1 MATKVLSLSF
11 CRLSS
16 RHRHFVVVTARSR
29 VSRKPRAWLNDA
41 SLSLARSLFF
51 SDFRCHRGLRS
62 LKRSSQNHECPSVS
76 CILCKYAAVALK
88 VKTGC
93 VLFYYDVCGVVRVE
107 CPEGRFG
114 EQCSQTCGC
123 QNGARCDHVSG
134 RCSCTTGW
142 TGVSCELR
150 EYLLIT
156 QHVFC
161 QSK

>member
-1 MATKVLSLSF
+1 MCA
-11 CRLSS
+11 
-16 RHRHFVVVTARSR
+16 A
-29 VSRKPRAWLNDA
+29 
-41 SLSLARSLFF
+41 
-51 SDFRCHRGLRS
+51 
-62 LKRSSQNHECPSVS
+62 NHECPSVS

-93 VLFYYDVCGVVRVE
+93 VSFYYDVCGVVRVE

-134 RCSCTTGW
+134 RCSCTAGW

-150 EYLLIT
+150 EYHSARLLSVEVKKK
-156 QHVFC
+156 QN
-161 QSK
+161 QKNS